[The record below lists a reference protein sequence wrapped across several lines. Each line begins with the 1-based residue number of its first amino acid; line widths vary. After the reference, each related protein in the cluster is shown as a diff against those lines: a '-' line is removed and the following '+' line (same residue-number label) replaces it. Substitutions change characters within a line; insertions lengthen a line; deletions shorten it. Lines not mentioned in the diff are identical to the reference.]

1 MNNGINNVKGE
12 TNFQKIDKE
21 SSIKINKIE
30 EDNNLNDTNKEPSIE
45 IIDSSRLKENIIDLT
60 SSDNYNNISNGFK
73 NDEDKEI
80 MQYNENNHIIEE
92 PMTFNPEK
100 RNIQKN
106 KDNLFTF
113 SNSNNSIVQENSM
126 KENINNILETLQQ
139 SIDKI
144 QNILK
149 SESSEEQLFIKILEI
164 KNEILYLFN
173 NLENRVNQVD
183 RKPVS
188 KINNYSNFPNN
199 VNNNS
204 LYDSTENR
212 SFNYLHIKDLNNS
225 SYSNNS
231 EINSL
236 NINNDDL
243 IVKMC
248 EVDEIKKIFR
258 TQIVNLKKENF
269 KVKNDNMNLNNLLK
283 NSKTL
288 IDDLS
293 NKNRLLTTK
302 LIKYK
307 TLYEEKQF

>member
-126 KENINNILETLQQ
+126 KEYINNILETLQQ

-149 SESSEEQLFIKILEI
+149 SESSEEQSFIKILEI

-212 SFNYLHIKDLNNS
+212 SFNYFHIKDLNNS

-231 EINSL
+231 EINNL

-243 IVKMC
+243 IGKMC

-302 LIKYK
+302 LIKK
-307 TLYEEKQF
+307 F

>member
-126 KENINNILETLQQ
+126 KEYINNILETLQQ

-183 RKPVS
+183 RKPVQ

-212 SFNYLHIKDLNNS
+212 SFNYFHIKDLNNS

-231 EINSL
+231 EINNL

-243 IVKMC
+243 IGKMC